1 MLTHV
6 SEKDIREKILA
17 INPIPYN
24 VKGTQKL
31 DEYIKELLSDSKK
44 LSTLNQEKALKGTQ
58 EKVASILGPLTRLWS
73 IMEAE
78 REALADDDEATS
90 GHMEMATLFEQSI
103 LLIGQAFNAITYHR
117 RLNILNTI
125 IDNSIKLK
133 EILKERSLDLD
144 DMENPYLFGE
154 KSEKL
159 IKITSA
165 KQNSK

>member
-90 GHMEMATLFEQSI
+90 GHMEIATLFEQSI

-125 IDNSIKLK
+125 IDNSIKVK

-165 KQNSK
+165 TQNSK

>member
-1 MLTHV
+1 MW
-6 SEKDIREKILA
+6 
-17 INPIPYN
+17 
-24 VKGTQKL
+24 KGLKL

-58 EKVASILGPLTRLWS
+58 DKVALILGPLTRLWS

-78 REALADDDEATS
+78 REALPDDDEAIS
-90 GHMEMATLFEQSI
+90 GHMEIATLFEQSI
-103 LLIGQAFNAITYHR
+103 LLISQAFNAITYHR
-117 RLNILNTI
+117 RLNILNTL
-125 IDNSIKLK
+125 IDNSIKVK

-154 KSEKL
+154 KFEKL
-159 IKITSA
+159 IKITSS

>member
-125 IDNSIKLK
+125 IDNSIKVK
-133 EILKERSLDLD
+133 EILKERSVDLD
-144 DMENPYLFGE
+144 DMENPYLFRE

>member
-1 MLTHV
+1 MW
-6 SEKDIREKILA
+6 
-17 INPIPYN
+17 
-24 VKGTQKL
+24 KGLKL

-58 EKVASILGPLTRLWS
+58 DKVALILGPLTRLWS

-78 REALADDDEATS
+78 REALSDDDEAIS
-90 GHMEMATLFEQSI
+90 GHMEIATLFEQSI
-103 LLIGQAFNAITYHR
+103 LLISQAFNAITYHR
-117 RLNILNTI
+117 RLNILNI
-125 IDNSIKLK
+125 LIDNSIKVN

-154 KSEKL
+154 KFEKL
-159 IKITSA
+159 IKITSS